1 MKKIGFVFLS
11 VILTLS
17 FVACE
22 PDDLDAFADGYRD
35 GYEAASG
42 SYYYDDYSIAPT
54 DNGDSLSMGLSEENQ
69 IDK

>member
-1 MKKIGFVFLS
+1 M
-11 VILTLS
+11 
-17 FVACE
+17 ACE